1 MVSRLK
7 YLGCQKIQVEIR
19 LALFSMK
26 GILNH
31 KQLHHKCGFGCL
43 SKCKSIIFQGSK
55 LCICTSNLCSM
66 IHPIHAAN
74 PSNLCSMTC
83 HIQAMNIYLRP
94 SNGGNFQQRGWKFQ
108 KKNRH
113 PGCHKNKP
121 AVNRKERSLDGSFSH
136 VGQKVSMNL
145 LTGVVRHWCRKRKM
159 RTRRRACVAPCKTS
173 AGMILRFPVD
183 PGQRRKCLP
192 TWSRGF
198 FGDGRPPTWKI
209 GILIMGI

>member
-1 MVSRLK
+1 MAGNQCFFFSLSGFFVWDLSSIPVLTIGWLPFIQKFEELFHSYFIVSRLK

-43 SKCKSIIFQGSK
+43 SKCKSLIFQGSK

-83 HIQAMNIYLRP
+83 HIQATNIYLRP
-94 SNGGNFQQRGWKFQ
+94 SNGGNFQQRGWKF
-108 KKNRH
+108 
-113 PGCHKNKP
+113 PGCP
-121 AVNRKERSLDGSFSH
+121 AGN
-136 VGQKVSMNL
+136 
-145 LTGVVRHWCRKRKM
+145 
-159 RTRRRACVAPCKTS
+159 TS
-173 AGMILRFPVD
+173 Y
-183 PGQRRKCLP
+183 K
-192 TWSRGF
+192 S
-198 FGDGRPPTWKI
+198 
-209 GILIMGI
+209 